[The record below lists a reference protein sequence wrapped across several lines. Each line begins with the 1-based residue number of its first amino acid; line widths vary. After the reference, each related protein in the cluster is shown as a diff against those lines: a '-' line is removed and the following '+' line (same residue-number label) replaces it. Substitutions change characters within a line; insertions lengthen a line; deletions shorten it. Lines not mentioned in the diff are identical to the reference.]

1 MNFMPNPSA
10 DWHQYKSFI
19 GDENKQKLK
28 NGLML
33 AASPY
38 ISNMMG
44 IKPPG
49 SSNPTSS
56 SLPSLGQ
63 ANPSPDYSF
72 GNPQAMSQTGGLSPD
87 LGGATPLGVGADA
100 LGADALGADAAGGA
114 IDALFML

>member
-1 MNFMPNPSA
+1 MPNPSA
-10 DWHQYKSFI
+10 DWNQYNSFI

-28 NGLML
+28 NGLMV
-33 AASPY
+33 AASPF

-44 IKPPG
+44 IKPPA

-72 GNPQAMSQTGGLSPD
+72 GSPQAMSQTPGLSLG
-87 LGGATPLGVGADA
+87 LGGTTPLGVGADA
-100 LGADALGADAAGGA
+100 LGADAANGA
-114 IDALFML
+114 IDALFMP

>member
-1 MNFMPNPSA
+1 
-10 DWHQYKSFI
+10 
-19 GDENKQKLK
+19 
-28 NGLML
+28 ML

-72 GNPQAMSQTGGLSPD
+72 GNPQAMSQTSGLSPD
-87 LGGATPLGVGADA
+87 LGETTPLGADPDALGALGADA

>member
-1 MNFMPNPSA
+1 MNFLPNPSA
-10 DWHQYKSFI
+10 SYTQYDPLI
-19 GDENKQKLK
+19 GNENKQKLK

-72 GNPQAMSQTGGLSPD
+72 GSPQAMSQTGGLSPD

-100 LGADALGADAAGGA
+100 LGADAAGGA
-114 IDALFML
+114 IDALFLPF